1 MQRNRG
7 EPYLIDIRPRAEE
20 KARRRVEA
28 LHASQGEGRP
38 TGKGFE
44 SERARARQAL
54 CGEVSAQRGRNVQK
68 IALPAGRK
76 TTAVYCGPR
85 LTAPRV

>member
-1 MQRNRG
+1 MR
-7 EPYLIDIRPRAEE
+7 DIRPRAEE

-28 LHASQGEGRP
+28 LHASQSEGEGRL

-54 CGEVSAQRGRNVQK
+54 REEVSAQRGQSVQK
-68 IALPAGRK
+68 IAAASGEKDDGRI
-76 TTAVYCGPR
+76 
-85 LTAPRV
+85 LRVAAWVNPKFCVNSK